1 MCLYAGCVFRR
12 AHEGVYAMR
21 SYGVGIGLAAL
32 LAAIFAIQNQ
42 EIAAVRFLAW
52 DFALP
57 QGLWEV
63 FLFSLGILLMW
74 LISLAASWEA
84 LFRSR
89 REIERGKRRIAAL
102 EKERDALLAAMRAA
116 GASQEEIT
124 FIEDGTSL

>member
-1 MCLYAGCVFRR
+1 
-12 AHEGVYAMR
+12 MR
-21 SYGVGIGLAAL
+21 SYGIGLGL
-32 LAAIFAIQNQ
+32 VAIFAALFAVQNQ
-42 EIAAVRFLAW
+42 EILAVRLLSW

-102 EKERDALLAAMRAA
+102 EKERDALLAAMKAA

-124 FIEDGTSL
+124 FIENGTSL